1 MSTKVRNIHATE
13 NRRIRLIPKNGA
25 VGTPA
30 VGSEEAVAEGVDGS
44 LSFCLTPAIMCA
56 ATETV
61 FRALASSGATFDT
74 AEGVALAARYV
85 ISPMGPGD
93 AYSENVVRVSS
104 VSFFDPNEVVERIF
118 PNMQFNIQN
127 TKTAN
132 YDYTTD
138 WKTVADD
145 LGYIVS
151 GMSSPMP
158 MEQSEGWVIEVGTHE
173 HFGLPLP
180 NNCLDYFT
188 LCGFT
193 EPFMVVSCPDGGL
206 VILPPQT

>member
-1 MSTKVRNIHATE
+1 MSTKVRNIHASE

-25 VGTPA
+25 VGTP
-30 VGSEEAVAEGVDGS
+30 SEDSAGDVVVGVDGS
-44 LSFCLTPAIMCA
+44 LAFCLTPTIMCA

-85 ISPMGPGD
+85 IAPMGPGD
-93 AYSENVVRVSS
+93 AYSEHVVRVSS
-104 VSFFDPNEVVERIF
+104 VSFFDPNEVVTRVF

-193 EPFMVVSCPDGGL
+193 EPFMVVSCPDGSV

>member
-30 VGSEEAVAEGVDGS
+30 IGSEEAVVEGVDGS
-44 LSFCLTPAIMCA
+44 LSFCLTPAIMCTP
-56 ATETV
+56 TETV

-85 ISPMGPGD
+85 IAPMGPGD
-93 AYSENVVRVSS
+93 AYSEHVVRVSS

-118 PNMQFNIQN
+118 LNMQFNIQN

-158 MEQSEGWVIEVGTHE
+158 MEQSEGWVIEIGTHA
-173 HFGLPLP
+173 HFGLELP
-180 NNCLDYFT
+180 PRCVDYFT

-193 EPFMVVSCPDGGL
+193 EPFMVVSCRDGGL
-206 VILPPQT
+206 VILPPQN